1 MDFIEAVKEAN
12 KTIFSLLQSEGLS
25 AYHHQSFAVGA
36 GGDISSG
43 IDLVAEKIFIDYL
56 QPFGTIISEE
66 SGTLLNTQNSV
77 EIILDPIDGSDNLLS
92 HLPYYGTSVA
102 LREKGKCTKAVVTNL
117 ANGDIFI
124 KENEGLQKGHLL
136 SSPLTLVTPNL
147 FSKVGIFER
156 SYCSNT
162 VAEKLKNAKIKYR
175 SPGAF
180 ALSLAYAHDVSFVLY
195 EGKMRIYDV
204 EAGMLM
210 CEDLYMYRED
220 ELFLVSKDKE
230 TFDKIIR
237 LFTHKA

>member
-1 MDFIEAVKEAN
+1 MDFVEAVTAAN
-12 KTIFSLLQSEGLS
+12 KTIFLLLESEGLS

-36 GGDISSG
+36 GGDKSSG
-43 IDLVAEKIFIDYL
+43 IDLAAEKIFIDYL

-66 SGTLLNTQNSV
+66 SGILINSHNNIQ
-77 EIILDPIDGSDNLLS
+77 IILDPIDGSDNLLS

-102 LREKGKCTKAVVTNL
+102 LRENGKCTKAIVTNL

-124 KENEGLQKGHLL
+124 KENDGLQKGHLL
-136 SSPLTLVTPNL
+136 SSALVPVSINP

-156 SYCSNT
+156 SYCST
-162 VAEKLKNAKIKYR
+162 VVAKKLKSAGIKYR

-195 EGKMRIYDV
+195 EGKIRIYDV

-210 CEDLYMYRED
+210 CEDLYTYKED

-237 LFTHKA
+237 LFTCKA

>member
-1 MDFIEAVKEAN
+1 MNFIEAVKEAN
-12 KTIFSLLQSEGLS
+12 KTIYLVLQSEGLS
-25 AYHHQSFAVGA
+25 EYHHQSFAEGA
-36 GGDISSG
+36 GGDKSSG
-43 IDLVAEKIFIDYL
+43 IDFVAEKIFIDYL

-66 SGTLLNTQNSV
+66 SGVLLNRDNHA

-136 SSPLTLVTPNL
+136 SSSLSLVTPNL

-156 SYCSNT
+156 SYTSKM
-162 VAEKLKNAKIKYR
+162 VAKKLKSAGIKYR

-195 EGKMRIYDV
+195 EGQMRIYDV
-204 EAGMLM
+204 EAGLHM
-210 CEDLYMYRED
+210 CEDLYTFNED

-230 TFDKIIR
+230 TFDRIIR
-237 LFTHKA
+237 LFTCKA